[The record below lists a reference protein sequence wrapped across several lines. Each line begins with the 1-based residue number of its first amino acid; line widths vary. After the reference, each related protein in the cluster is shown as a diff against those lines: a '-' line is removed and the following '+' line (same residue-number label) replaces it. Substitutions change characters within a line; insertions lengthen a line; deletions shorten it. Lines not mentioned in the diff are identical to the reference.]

1 MQRAINDYVY
11 LVEDLRTGESEE
23 LHASRLKFYHDPT
36 LDTDA
41 VMSHVLQSETG
52 MTVQRLL
59 RLKEHPDGVYVV
71 VRWKGLP
78 NSDDTLE
85 PLLKVNE
92 DVPRMLERL
101 LNRKN
106 SPHELI
112 TKARKILA
120 L

>member
-1 MQRAINDYVY
+1 MRRAINDDVY
-11 LVEDLRTGESEE
+11 LVEDLRTGELEE
-23 LHASRLKFYHDPT
+23 LHASRLKFYHDQT
-36 LDTDA
+36 LDMDA

-59 RLKEHPDGVYVV
+59 RLEEHPDGVYVL

-85 PLLKVNE
+85 PLVKVYE

-101 LNRKN
+101 LNGKN
-106 SPHELI
+106 SPRELVA
-112 TKARKILA
+112 KARKILA